1 MKKIEVI
8 FRPEKLEP
16 LKETLLEAGIK
27 GATFYQV
34 SGCGNQH
41 GWIAYHRGSD
51 VSGFGQTKRVI
62 RLYKNQIEQTILT
75 SGHFPFVRIL

>member
-34 SGCGNQH
+34 SGCGTA
-41 GWIAYHRGSD
+41 GLPITEAA
-51 VSGFGQTKRVI
+51 K
-62 RLYKNQIEQTILT
+62 L
-75 SGHFPFVRIL
+75 

>member
-34 SGCGNQH
+34 ME
-41 GWIAYHRGSD
+41 AAA
-51 VSGFGQTKRVI
+51 
-62 RLYKNQIEQTILT
+62 T
-75 SGHFPFVRIL
+75 STAGLPITEAAKL